1 MSSCAILGASGHG
14 KVVAEMAEL
23 NGFQTIS
30 FFDDAWPEKKNLEHW
45 AIEGDG
51 KLLLESVLAYDL
63 VVVAIGNNEVRYQ
76 KYLQLESLGAKM
88 PALIHPQ
95 AVVSK
100 YAKIGAGSVVM
111 AGAIVSSFV
120 EIGCAA
126 IINTGA
132 TIDHDCEIQE
142 GVHISPGA
150 NLAGNVEVGLMSW
163 VGVGAQVKQLV
174 SIGQA
179 VIVGAGSTVVKDIP
193 DYQVVVGTPAQT
205 LIKS

>member
-23 NGFQTIS
+23 NGFQTVL
-30 FFDDAWPEKKNLEHW
+30 FFDDAWLEKKNLEHW
-45 AIEGDG
+45 AVEGDSN
-51 KLLLESVLAYDL
+51 LLLESVLAYDL

-100 YAKIGAGSVVM
+100 YAKINDGSVIM
-111 AGAIVSSFV
+111 AGAIVNSFV
-120 EIGCAA
+120 EIGCAT

-132 TIDHDCEIQE
+132 TIDHDCEIQA

-150 NLAGNVEVGLMSW
+150 NLAGSVQVGFMSW

-179 VIVGAGSTVVKDIP
+179 VTVGAGSTVVKDIP